1 LVSEDLRNNT
11 WTATNTSAKYPMMM
25 YANPNGDSYTYGASI
40 GSWAYT
46 DMSLFDASYLSVK
59 NITVGYNFPQK
70 WMDKIGIGG
79 IRVYASL
86 DNMWLITSKSGIDPR
101 QSLVGG
107 MEVGAMGYPQMRTCS
122 LGVNI
127 TF

>member
-1 LVSEDLRNNT
+1 
-11 WTATNTSAKYPMMM
+11 
-25 YANPNGDSYTYGASI
+25 
-40 GSWAYT
+40 
-46 DMSLFDASYLSVK
+46 MSLFDASYLSVK

-86 DNMWLITSKSGIDPR
+86 DNMWLITSQSGIDPR

>member
-1 LVSEDLRNNT
+1 MLM
-11 WTATNTSAKYPMMM
+11 KYP
-25 YANPNGDSYTYGASI
+25 ANGSTTYLGGIRVGTGNTYSDLA
-40 GSWAYT
+40 
-46 DMSLFDASYLSVK
+46 MFDASYLSVK

-86 DNMWLITSKSGIDPR
+86 DNMWLICRNGIDPR
-101 QSLVGG
+101 NSIVGG
-107 MEVGAMGYPQMRTCS
+107 FDVGGFTYPMMRSCS
-122 LGVNI
+122 LGVNV

>member
-1 LVSEDLRNNT
+1 
-11 WTATNTSAKYPMMM
+11 MMM

-86 DNMWLITSKSGIDPR
+86 DNMWLFCKNGIDPR
-101 QSLVGG
+101 NSITGG
-107 MEVGAMGYPQMRTCS
+107 FDIGPMVYPMMRSCS
-122 LGVNI
+122 LGVNV

>member
-1 LVSEDLRNNT
+1 MT
-11 WTATNTSAKYPMMM
+11 TALA
-25 YANPNGDSYTYGASI
+25 
-40 GSWAYT
+40 
-46 DMSLFDASYLSVK
+46 LFNASYLNVK

-107 MEVGAMGYPQMRTCS
+107 MEVGALGYPQMRTCS

-127 TF
+127 TI

>member
-1 LVSEDLRNNT
+1 MVFAYSTTD
-11 WTATNTSAKYPMMM
+11 KVHG
-25 YANPNGDSYTYGASI
+25 ANI
-40 GSWAYT
+40 GSDESMKT
-46 DMSLFDASYLSVK
+46 DLALFKASYLNVK

-86 DNMWLITSKSGIDPR
+86 DNFWMICKNGIDPR
-101 QSLVGG
+101 MSLTGG
-107 MEVGAMGYPQMRTCS
+107 LDVGAMSYPYMRTCS
-122 LGVNI
+122 LGVNV